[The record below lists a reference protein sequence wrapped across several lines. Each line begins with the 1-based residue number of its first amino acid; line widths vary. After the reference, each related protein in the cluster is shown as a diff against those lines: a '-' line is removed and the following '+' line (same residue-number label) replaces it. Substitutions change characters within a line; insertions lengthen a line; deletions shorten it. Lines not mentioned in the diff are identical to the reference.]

1 MGAAFP
7 GFLVPLRFNYNAKFQ
22 HYLDIYNAVATGGQ
36 CEILGKPGMDNTAL
50 KNVANC
56 IADACMYQL
65 DIWEVNVTRDRKKK
79 VYIGLGERVPALKMK
94 FQREYGSKYLKI
106 H

>member
-36 CEILGKPGMDNTAL
+36 CEILGKPGMENMAL
-50 KNVANC
+50 QILTMLLQMFVL
-56 IADACMYQL
+56 I
-65 DIWEVNVTRDRKKK
+65 I
-79 VYIGLGERVPALKMK
+79 
-94 FQREYGSKYLKI
+94 
-106 H
+106 